1 MWYLGEKVIC
11 QHSSQTFFVPGRP
24 PSSMLHVGRLR
35 EYTRSNTWSTDF
47 RELVQTRPDYELMM
61 IPILAPF
68 PEPEVVVFPHIAPIS
83 FLCFSRINT
92 SIFQESGDFSYPRLS
107 LRYARPYGT
116 VKEVILETP
125 KEWRIAERSLP
136 RSVRLLPRE
145 GVMHLLR
152 VIDACKYQLIR
163 WSHLVTCRDAD
174 AACSTGHI
182 LLRGRV
188 ARENLVPKALV
199 TKELASLRSRVL
211 RVAR

>member
-68 PEPEVVVFPHIAPIS
+68 PEPE
-83 FLCFSRINT
+83 
-92 SIFQESGDFSYPRLS
+92 ESGDFSYPRLS

-174 AACSTGHI
+174 AACSGTSSSEAEW
-182 LLRGRV
+182 LGRIWC
-188 ARENLVPKALV
+188 RRPWSPRNW
-199 TKELASLRSRVL
+199 RVFAVGCCAW
-211 RVAR
+211 RDED